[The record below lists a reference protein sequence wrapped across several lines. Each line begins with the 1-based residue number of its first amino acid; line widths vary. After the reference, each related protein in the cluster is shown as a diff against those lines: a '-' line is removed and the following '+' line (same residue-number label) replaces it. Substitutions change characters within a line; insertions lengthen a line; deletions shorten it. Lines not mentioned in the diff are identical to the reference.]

1 MRMAKAL
8 VACTAGY
15 NQDPKTIVAD
25 ALFECSSD
33 ELVIVKDIELF
44 SMCEHHMLPFYGK
57 AHIGYIPNGKVV
69 GLSKLARLTDCFA
82 KRLQIQER
90 LTQQIA
96 QAIEE
101 CVGARGVAVVV
112 EAAHMC
118 MAMRG
123 VEKPGALT
131 VSSCFLGQLK
141 DDRYLRSEF
150 LNSVRN
156 NGNK

>member
-15 NQDPKTIVAD
+15 NQDPKTIVSD
-25 ALFECSSD
+25 ALFECDSD
-33 ELVIVKDIELF
+33 EMVIVKDIEIF
-44 SMCEHHMLPFYGK
+44 SMCEHHMLPFFGK
-57 AHIGYIPNGKVV
+57 AHVGYIPNGKVV

-96 QAIEE
+96 KAIEE
-101 CVGARGVAVVV
+101 YVDAKGVAVVV

-141 DDRYLRSEF
+141 EDRYLRTEF
-150 LNSVRN
+150 LTNIRTGS
-156 NGNK
+156 KQ